1 MDDNVKNQFKEARKL
16 YDLKKYEESLNLYEQ
31 LYNENI
37 DDFDLNSKISYCWS
51 IYQVKVKNFT
61 DIDELY
67 DSVEFISEL
76 IPQADLNMVNTCPY
90 TFSVFKVLDV
100 LYKKEEYYNIFDW
113 LDLINPYILDEKRNK
128 SNGRTFRSRKEKY
141 YDYASKSFL
150 ECADWDLCIE
160 FSKEALTT
168 LKTFTNNG
176 DTWHRWRI
184 AKALKE
190 LNQNYEA
197 LNYLTEVLE
206 VKEEWFV
213 FKEIIEN
220 YFILNEN
227 EKALEYVPGAILTN
241 GSIKMKVNLYYL
253 IYNLLK
259 DLDYEMALKHA
270 QLYYLIKLENNSEV
284 SNDIENLN
292 FNENELNREELIK
305 EINKYWDDFSLNLK
319 FKQDRVVK
327 YFKNDE
333 SLKTVSI
340 RGE

>member
-51 IYQVKVKNFT
+51 IYQVNVKNFT

-67 DSVEFISEL
+67 DSVEFICEL
-76 IPQADLNMVNTCPY
+76 IPR
-90 TFSVFKVLDV
+90 
-100 LYKKEEYYNIFDW
+100 

-160 FSKEALTT
+160 FSKEALNT

-176 DTWHRWRI
+176 DTWYRWRI

-305 EINKYWDDFSLNLK
+305 EINKYWYDFRLNLK
-319 FKQDRVVK
+319 FKQNRVVK